1 MKGICKKIL
10 SLVLTLAMVVQLFA
24 ALGNVAEAGDATGV
38 TINNVADNS
47 AVVSNADG
55 TVTYQIYLSTD
66 YKNTGATWA
75 NWENN
80 TQVIVNGQA
89 QKIDGAC
96 WASDILLYVQIT
108 LPAETPLENMRID
121 AGKQFTINGVTL
133 EIQNT
138 YNVYYY
144 DGGYHN
150 TAKVEGKPVTITGID
165 YTRTVFANNTY
176 QIYLT
181 TDYTNTGAT
190 WGGWDNST
198 NVLVDGV
205 DKRADTCWASDVLL
219 YVQVAV
225 DAGTTAE
232 SIKIDAGKQFT
243 INGEIIEIQNECTVY
258 YYDGAF
264 HDEPKVT
271 GKPVTITGI
280 DYTRTVLDTTN
291 NWYGIYLTTNYTN
304 TGATWGG
311 WDNTTNVCV
320 DGVDKRADTCWVNT
334 GANSLLYIQ
343 VAVDAGITSGSVKI
357 DAGKQFTI
365 NGEIIEIQ
373 NECTVYYY
381 DGGFH
386 DTEKV
391 LETPVTITGINTAAS
406 VFDGSNYQLHL
417 FTDQTNTGA
426 TWANWDNGVAGVI
439 NENIDCIV
447 DACWSA
453 DGLLYLQPRVP
464 EGVVFES
471 LTIKAGTQITI
482 NSTLYEIQN
491 DYTAYYYMNGW
502 HSTAKVWGKLV
513 TIEGINTNS
522 SVFASGLY
530 QIHLFTDQ
538 TDTGATWAG
547 WDNGVSGIIN
557 GNTACVVNAC
567 WSADGLLYLQPNVP
581 NGVTLESL
589 TIKKETQ
596 FTINNVLYEFAE
608 DYTVYYKNNVFAD
621 APLYTITKTV
631 GDTTVVETVSGDY
644 TLPEITAKEGYIALG
659 WDVDGDLY
667 KVGTTRP
674 ANSAGYTI
682 KAVYAAF
689 SQIGGA
695 QVRLTTAN
703 ENEEIGGIRFV
714 CKLGSDSKSEHIVQ
728 MGLLIMPTNYMTNGE
743 LTHAN
748 YIAQTEEYGT
758 VKGYR
763 EFVVDNANMQLEVYA
778 QDTAANGAEGY
789 YLKGSIVNLYDYNY
803 TRSYSA
809 RSFLKVQYADGVE
822 YVYSDYNKDNN
833 ARKICDIAKKMIETY
848 PDQYAPI
855 KNKTYPIVYEYAKVA
870 DTMESFAF
878 FGPEVVITNDAYDAA
893 ATKTAMQEYVAT
905 GFKYLWLDSVN
916 YHYHDRYSASSVEAE
931 QLIYDNPSHP
941 SFDLKQTM
949 KLAKESGLEVIVLDW
964 ALRQLSV
971 SDIALVNSDAAS
983 RQAIGLWLQTGDAE
997 TVELIGSAI
1006 DESKFSTDFST
1017 YTYDGA
1023 SVTGYASG
1031 QARVL
1036 NYVYQF
1042 ESEEA
1047 LQEWVAI
1054 KMSAYAKEDNFRGV
1068 MLADEPSE
1076 ATFAQLAMVT
1086 KVIKKLYPNAYV
1098 QNSNLPCYGY
1108 QSGSGMFWDPYN
1120 DGYDDWSAD
1129 DGAWKKLLQAHANAQ
1144 SGITETGINFYPF
1157 ARWYHNPIIGSDYYT
1172 YELRDHYLAS
1182 LQFLATTTRDADINL
1197 EFTIQS
1203 YGVEKL
1209 YAEITKAK
1217 LDLQANLALAFG
1229 TKTLGYFRYN
1239 TTDDGIEPGSDNWTI
1254 TQTIN
1259 TDDTLK
1265 SATLYQ
1271 NKNGNYLKAHM
1282 TFFEYQA
1289 SKVFGTGTYMSTDGL
1304 EQATTL
1310 KKNIITVP
1318 SGATVLVNE
1327 FYNEHTDQYGY
1338 YVVNLAQLNDE
1349 DGNNT
1354 SNAAVTITL
1363 STECQ
1368 VYQDY
1373 TKYASEKDSKV
1384 STVTLA
1390 DGQGAFIVVE

>member
-10 SLVLTLAMVVQLFA
+10 SLVLALAMVVQMFA
-24 ALGNVAEAGDATGV
+24 ALGNVAEAATGV
-38 TINNVADNS
+38 TITGIASNS
-47 AVVSNADG
+47 GTTPGDG
-55 TVTYQIYLSTD
+55 KITYGIYLNTD
-66 YKNTGATWA
+66 YKNTG
-75 NWENN
+75 
-80 TQVIVNGQA
+80 G
-89 QKIDGAC
+89 
-96 WASDILLYVQIT
+96 
-108 LPAETPLENMRID
+108 
-121 AGKQFTINGVTL
+121 
-133 EIQNT
+133 
-138 YNVYYY
+138 
-144 DGGYHN
+144 
-150 TAKVEGKPVTITGID
+150 
-165 YTRTVFANNTY
+165 
-176 QIYLT
+176 
-181 TDYTNTGAT
+181 T
-190 WGGWDNST
+190 WGGWDNSAQ
-198 NVLVDGV
+198 VLVNGEKHTVDG
-205 DKRADTCWASDVLL
+205 ACWASDVLL
-219 YVQVAV
+219 YVQVTLSAETPLESMRI
-225 DAGTTAE
+225 DAGT
-232 SIKIDAGKQFT
+232 
-243 INGEIIEIQNECTVY
+243 
-258 YYDGAF
+258 
-264 HDEPKVT
+264 
-271 GKPVTITGI
+271 
-280 DYTRTVLDTTN
+280 
-291 NWYGIYLTTNYTN
+291 
-304 TGATWGG
+304 
-311 WDNTTNVCV
+311 
-320 DGVDKRADTCWVNT
+320 
-334 GANSLLYIQ
+334 
-343 VAVDAGITSGSVKI
+343 
-357 DAGKQFTI
+357 QFTI

-386 DTEKV
+386 DTEKIDV
-391 LETPVTITGINTAAS
+391 TPVTLTGINTNESTYGNGA
-406 VFDGSNYQLHL
+406 YQLHL
-417 FTDQTNTGA
+417 LTDLTNTGA

-439 NENIDCIV
+439 NGNTDCIV

-581 NGVTLESL
+581 DEVTLESL

-596 FTINNVLYEFAE
+596 FTINSVLYEFAE
-608 DYTVYYKNNVFAD
+608 DYTVYFKNGVFAD
-621 APLYTITKTV
+621 TPLYTITKTV

-644 TLPEITAKEGYIALG
+644 TLPEISKEEYISLG
-659 WDVDGDLY
+659 WDVDGKLY
-667 KVGTTRP
+667 KGGTTIP
-674 ANSAGYTI
+674 AKTEGYTI

-689 SQIGGA
+689 SQIDGA
-695 QVRLTTAN
+695 QVRISAPSD
-703 ENEEIGGIRFV
+703 EKVGGIRFV

-728 MGLLIMPTNYMTNGE
+728 MGLLIMPTNYMTNGA

-748 YIAQTEEYGT
+748 YGPTNAQGSTP
-758 VKGYR
+758 GYR
-763 EFVVDNANMQLEVYA
+763 EFVVNSADMQLEVYA
-778 QDTAANGAEGY
+778 QDTEANGTEGY

-822 YVYSDYNKDNN
+822 YVYTDYNKDNN

-878 FGPEVVITNDAYDAA
+878 FGPEVVITNDAYDAT
-893 ATKTAMQEYVAT
+893 ATKKAMQEYAAT
-905 GFKYLWLDSVN
+905 GFKYLWLDSIN
-916 YHYHDRYSASSVEAE
+916 YHYHDRYSTSSVEAE

-983 RQAIGLWLQTGDAE
+983 RQAIGLWLQTGDAM

-1006 DESKFSTDFST
+1006 DESKFSADFST

-1239 TTDDGIEPGSDNWTI
+1239 TTDDGIEPGSANWAI

-1338 YVVNLAQLNDE
+1338 YVVNLAALNDNN
-1349 DGNNT
+1349 GNNT
-1354 SNAAVTITL
+1354 SNADVTITL
-1363 STECQ
+1363 STGCQ

>member
-24 ALGNVAEAGDATGV
+24 ALGNVAEAATGV
-38 TINNVADNS
+38 TINSIASNS
-47 AVVSNADG
+47 GTTPGDG
-55 TVTYQIYLSTD
+55 TIMYGIYLNTN
-66 YKNTGATWA
+66 YTNTGATWGGWDNSA
-75 NWENN
+75 K
-80 TQVIVNGQA
+80 VIVNGEE
-89 QKIDGAC
+89 KVVDGAC
-96 WASDILLYVQIT
+96 WASDVLLYVQIT
-108 LPAETPLENMRID
+108 LSAETPLESMRID
-121 AGKQFTINGVTL
+121 AGTQFTINSVAL

-138 YNVYYY
+138 YTVYYY

-165 YTRTVFANNTY
+165 YTRTVFSNNLY

-181 TDYTNTGAT
+181 TNYTNTGAT

-219 YVQVAV
+219 YVQVTV

-243 INGEIIEIQNECTVY
+243 INGEIIEIQNEY
-258 YYDGAF
+258 
-264 HDEPKVT
+264 
-271 GKPVTITGI
+271 
-280 DYTRTVLDTTN
+280 
-291 NWYGIYLTTNYTN
+291 
-304 TGATWGG
+304 
-311 WDNTTNVCV
+311 
-320 DGVDKRADTCWVNT
+320 
-334 GANSLLYIQ
+334 
-343 VAVDAGITSGSVKI
+343 
-357 DAGKQFTI
+357 
-365 NGEIIEIQ
+365 
-373 NECTVYYY
+373 TVYYY

-386 DTEKV
+386 DTEKA
-391 LETPVTITGINTAAS
+391 LETPVTITGINTTAS

-482 NSTLYEIQN
+482 NSTVYEIQN

-547 WDNGVSGIIN
+547 WDNEVSGIIN
-557 GNTACVVNAC
+557 GDTACVINAC
-567 WSADGLLYLQPNVP
+567 WSEDGLLYLQPNVSD
-581 NGVTLESL
+581 GVTLESL

-596 FTINNVLYEFAE
+596 FTINSVLYEFAE
-608 DYTVYYKNNVFAD
+608 DYTVYFKNGVFAD
-621 APLYTITKTV
+621 APLYTITKTI

-674 ANSAGYTI
+674 ANAAGYTI

-809 RSFLKVQYADGVE
+809 RSFLKVQYADRVE
-822 YVYSDYNKDNN
+822 YVYSDYNKDSN

-878 FGPEVVITNDAYDAA
+878 FGPEVVITNDAYDAV
-893 ATKTAMQEYVAT
+893 ATKTAMQEYAAT

-1006 DESKFSTDFST
+1006 DESKFSADFST
-1017 YTYDGA
+1017 YTYSGA

-1076 ATFAQLAMVT
+1076 GTFAQLAMVT

-1108 QSGSGMFWDPYN
+1108 QSGSGTLFDEYD
-1120 DGYDDWSAD
+1120 DGYVDWSAD

-1144 SGITETGINFYPF
+1144 SGVTETGINFYPF
-1157 ARWYHNPIIGSDYYT
+1157 ARWYHSWGSYYS

-1239 TTDDGIEPGSDNWTI
+1239 TTDDGIEPGSDNWSI

-1304 EQATTL
+1304 EQATSL

-1373 TKYASEKDSKV
+1373 TKYASEKGSKV